1 MADIVGTCYGERN
14 GKVAEAFVKSGKVG
28 GWKQQMLQPVYCLS
42 FRVLLVCCGCGSLSR
57 CWKQRLNR
65 QKLQGPSTTNEVYEA
80 LTRVKATPS
89 GGGGLVQML
98 SVQVVFL
105 FDFLVVAGIYWIR

>member
-1 MADIVGTCYGERN
+1 MQVLLESCGVVDIVGTCYGGRN
-14 GKVAEAFVKSGKVG
+14 RKVAEAFVKSGKVG

-42 FRVLLVCCGCGSLSR
+42 FRVLFVCCGCGSLSW
-57 CWKQRLNR
+57 CCKQRLNR

-80 LTRVKATPS
+80 LTRAKATPT

-98 SVQVVFL
+98 SVQVVFYL
-105 FDFLVVAGIYWIR
+105 IFW